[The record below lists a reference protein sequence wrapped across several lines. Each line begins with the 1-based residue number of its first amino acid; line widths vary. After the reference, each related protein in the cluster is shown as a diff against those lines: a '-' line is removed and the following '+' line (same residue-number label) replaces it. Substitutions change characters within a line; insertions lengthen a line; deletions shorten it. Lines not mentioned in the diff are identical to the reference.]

1 MPKTLGWVLRCYRAL
16 LLVYPPDLRH
26 AYGNDMADV
35 FDQILWA
42 EWSRRGARGVA
53 AAGWRAIGEVFTIAI
68 PSRLASDG
76 MIAAGLSLL
85 ITSGV
90 LASLVRVILS
100 RGCW

>member
-1 MPKTLGWVLRCYRAL
+1 MEWVLRCYRAL
-16 LLVYPPDLRH
+16 LRVYPPDLRH
-26 AYGNDMADV
+26 AYGSDMADV
-35 FDQILWA
+35 FDQLLSA
-42 EWSRRGARGVA
+42 EWSRRGMRGVA

-68 PSRLASDG
+68 PSWLASDW

-90 LASLVRVILS
+90 LASLVRVMLS